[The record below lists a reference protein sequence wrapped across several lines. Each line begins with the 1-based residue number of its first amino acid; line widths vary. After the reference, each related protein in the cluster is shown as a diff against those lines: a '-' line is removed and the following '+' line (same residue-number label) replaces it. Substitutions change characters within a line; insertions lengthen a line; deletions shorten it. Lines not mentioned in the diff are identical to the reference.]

1 MGAALSEKVLL
12 KTFPEIV
19 MFRLMQFWGSYRG
32 NHEHR
37 RLSRVMKEKYFYP
50 K

>member
-1 MGAALSEKVLL
+1 M

-19 MFRLMQFWGSYRG
+19 MFRMMQFWGSYRG

-37 RLSRVMKEKYFYP
+37 KLSREMKEKYFYP